1 MDAPPTGRIGKFLD
15 INAQLASLAKVGP
28 IRKQAESI
36 SELIHSEMTTV
47 HIVTLPEEMPV
58 QESLEAVDELRGL
71 GVNLG
76 HIFVN
81 QMLEEK
87 ELGAFTDKI
96 DGVVATALR
105 EEVNRYRNRVAR
117 QETQITLLNG
127 LDVIEIAHMG
137 EEIDFEILEFIA
149 NELREA

>member
-1 MDAPPTGRIGKFLD
+1 
-15 INAQLASLAKVGP
+15 
-28 IRKQAESI
+28 
-36 SELIHSEMTTV
+36 MTTV

-71 GVNLG
+71 GINLG

-87 ELGAFTDKI
+87 ELDVFNDKI

-105 EEVNRYRNRVAR
+105 AEVNRYTNRVTR
-117 QETQITLLNG
+117 QEKQIALLEE

-137 EEIDFEILEFIA
+137 EEISFEILEFIA
-149 NELREA
+149 NGLREA